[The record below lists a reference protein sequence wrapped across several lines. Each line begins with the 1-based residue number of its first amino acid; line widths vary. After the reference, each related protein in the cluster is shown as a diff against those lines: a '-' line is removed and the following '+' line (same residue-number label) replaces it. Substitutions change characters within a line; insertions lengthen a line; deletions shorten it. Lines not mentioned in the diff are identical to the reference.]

1 MNLIDY
7 IRRHIKWSRATFGR
21 GKFTIRLV
29 RHIRKELLEIEAAP
43 TDLEEWID
51 VLILG
56 LDGAWRAGYT
66 AEEIAA
72 MLEAK
77 LKKNQSRVFLLPD
90 DPNEPAEHDRS
101 RDHLQ

>member
-7 IRRHIKWSRATFGR
+7 IQRHIKWSRATFGK
-21 GKFTIRLV
+21 GKFTQRLTN
-29 RHIRKELLEIEAAP
+29 HIRKELREIEAAP

-56 LDGAWRAGYT
+56 LDGAWRAGHS
-66 AEEIAA
+66 AEEITL

-77 LKKNQSRVFLLPD
+77 LKKNKSRVFLLPD

-101 RDHLQ
+101 LDHLQ